1 MTQSR
6 TVPDD
11 VSLEFQ
17 LRLESDLNFVL
28 MVFYLVNSWS
38 WKSISLISLL
48 DLISLCSSAK
58 LRPATGSHRRSV
70 GRSDSSRKHWPSSGR
85 MHHDA
90 SYQSYLYIYIYIYTH
105 RKKDCTTTMPP
116 KWVDGTEN
124 VENRMRASKEKLAF
138 DGLGKAH
145 IKANSRG
152 RWRN

>member
-1 MTQSR
+1 MHVYIHIYIALPFLQALRRHVTQSR

-90 SYQSYLYIYIYIYTH
+90 SYQSYLYIYIH
-105 RKKDCTTTMPP
+105 SSQKGLHNNDAP
-116 KWVDGTEN
+116 K
-124 VENRMRASKEKLAF
+124 M
-138 DGLGKAH
+138 
-145 IKANSRG
+145 G
-152 RWRN
+152 RWNGECGKQNASIQRKIGI